1 MAHFEPELFE
11 FLTEL
16 ADNNRREWFKA
27 NKERYQQLVQQ
38 PMLAFISAFSEPL
51 ASISRTIMANPR
63 PTGGSMLRVYR
74 DVRFGK
80 DKRPYKT
87 NAGAFFRHRQG
98 RDIHAPGFYLHL
110 EPGEVFAA
118 AGVWHPDR
126 DALARFRAAIV
137 DDPEAWTAAINDPDF
152 VANHALAGDS
162 LKRAPRGFDPEHP
175 LINDLK
181 RKDFVSVQPLSEE
194 QTCRDDFLEVFT
206 ASCRAASPLMGFL
219 AHALDLEW

>member
-1 MAHFEPELFE
+1 MAHFKPELFE
-11 FLTEL
+11 FLKEL
-16 ADNNRREWFKA
+16 ADNNRREWFQA
-27 NKERYQQLVQQ
+27 NKERYQQLIQQ
-38 PMLAFISAFSEPL
+38 PMLGFISAFSEPL
-51 ASISRTIMANPR
+51 AGISRAIVAKPR

-74 DVRFGK
+74 DVRFSK

-87 NAGAFFRHRQG
+87 NVGAFFRHRQG

-137 DDPEAWTAAINDPDF
+137 EDPAAWTAAIGDPGF
-152 VANHALAGDS
+152 VANHVLDGAS

-175 LINDLK
+175 LIDDLK
-181 RKDFVSVQPLSEE
+181 RKDFVSVQPFSEAHA
-194 QTCRDDFLEVFT
+194 CRDDFLELFT
-206 ASCRAASPLMGFL
+206 ASCRAATPLMEFL
-219 AHALDLEW
+219 ANALDLEW